1 MTSYVSN
8 TEVFPHAHFS
18 FAFQSR
24 ALGEGE
30 TDNVMKDLSTLG
42 LTKRIKGQTDDT
54 CNTQA
59 TCDSTAIYRTPDG
72 TCNNQVHTYWGS
84 TGMQH
89 IRLLPNAYADGE

>member
-1 MTSYVSN
+1 MLRFEYRGFS
-8 TEVFPHAHFS
+8 HALFS
-18 FAFQSR
+18 FAFQFR

-54 CNTQA
+54 CNKQA
-59 TCDSTAIYRTPDG
+59 TCDSTAIYRMPDG

-89 IRLLPNAYADGE
+89 IRLLPNAYADSE